1 MGAIPVGDSDFSLS
15 HASVMLISSLFT
27 FHYRAYNSPS
37 LFTYHNM
44 THIFSGMQQFLSKNA
59 YIRILH
65 RLKCN
70 NNNNNNNNNYNNN
83 NNNGLISVHP

>member
-15 HASVMLISSLFT
+15 HAGVMLISSLFT

-65 RLKCN
+65 RLKSIHTTETKQKLRPTSN
-70 NNNNNNNNNYNNN
+70 
-83 NNNGLISVHP
+83 VVDQVW